1 MTSFFSRIANE
12 ATAALSDAYG
22 HVMHGDDAGSSA
34 RLVWVV
40 HPSRVAVHDGGGG
53 LLGGSAVDQLAVAKG
68 AAMMNNE
75 GNVSPGRDGNNFSYT
90 QKFGLTFL
98 EINDRAYVRTVSP
111 TSPAFHAGIQ
121 PQDCVQFACVVGG
134 PQFSSYLDSIS
145 LRQSVIE
152 ENEAKEQLNSPGNS
166 TGSNHRERRRKNG
179 RVEREELEKERRRLD
194 EKASQFAVECEKR
207 GMRTSYEELRNLF
220 VGCTLPPK
228 DVGQDGAGMEGN
240 NLNDPTLRESLT
252 STPQRKTAAP
262 TSRRIPHVHDDLTI
276 GDANSLLMADSI
288 GGMFESGRSSKYNLS
303 SRCVPALPDNK
314 TAKVVTQNV
323 TNAARNAAGCFM
335 TEDRDNLDEDGD
347 DGDFFGDQRHRS
359 KRSNGP
365 LLLDTP
371 SSPIKSKGIASPRR
385 QRGGRGADGIVF
397 AGELEQ
403 QLYPVVMVFR
413 RTVQRRQLISSRKG
427 LWGSPGL
434 SLRGSLFG
442 IPSFRMDDEC
452 DRAAALVRQLAPSSN
467 SKRRMGGN
475 DSSGIFYDDG
485 ENSTVY
491 DSSVATSPDRGVG
504 SSGTANEDNIEAS
517 TIRGMIQNAVGLGF
531 VRTSK
536 VVVGVSLQAGSG
548 IIIARLPDGTW
559 SAPSAIGVYGLGVGM
574 QFGLEVADY
583 MFILQTKEGV
593 EHFQRGGNFAVGG
606 NIGISVANCGREA
619 YGAASLGVCAGSR
632 NLEDQIQQGDSYDEG
647 DNGSSTIYDDTTN
660 ASSTV
665 ISQKQQKKNKKDLGD
680 IAPMVAYAKSQ
691 GLYFGVSVDGLK
703 FFTRNDINARAYKFS
718 MLSEMAAKDI
728 LSGLV
733 APPPEAEDLYA
744 ALHSVEYVH
753 DVTEL
758 PRPPSLL
765 RKDAMNN
772 WRFDRSIIAR
782 KGEIFDNNERNAGYP
797 LYSFLT
803 TLNSEEAEEFAV
815 FETKFKKFM
824 YGGVAVQRLLP
835 NAPPTRSGLT
845 RRERRTLWLMLPE
858 VGSLRLGFVS
868 RKKDGSGDTATMDDM
883 TTSSSIA
890 PSRTDDEDQTI
901 GDDTG
906 NVKLSSK
913 QSMSLT
919 DITLLSQD
927 PNVTVRLSPDDA
939 TEHLRIV
946 AIEDVT
952 GKSLLF
958 IASSNHEAEL
968 LVCGLKLL
976 LECESARLGVRGGVP
991 LNKLGGKLNK
1001 DAVSP
1006 SSARGSL
1013 HSPRAMRPRPDQ
1025 KMHRNLAL
1033 HKADLDD
1040 RSKYSS
1046 IGEPGSSSDSE
1057 NNNEKDVLFAQ
1068 QDEIAKLSDHHLVPE
1083 GRGSWSQVPSRSH
1096 MRQAA
1101 SSSTSPRRHPKV
1113 PIYELGKE
1121 ICNDV
1126 ATNISL
1132 PMPLAICRVLFLD
1145 STSPVI
1151 KAWEGWRGDQDYRRT
1166 DWVFVAGS
1174 PREFDKNMSEQEL
1187 ISSGPMTGGQRTVSY
1202 GRLRNQELVR
1212 LSETIVVERDDNQ
1225 TLVFSITDRMPRRG
1239 FSAKARIIIRSFS
1252 PQSCEARVV
1261 IELRPAGKNLSDQQA
1276 VHKAFILVLDEM
1288 TMRYGVEGK
1297 GLLAVFLDLYSTVP
1311 TSSPSMNNL
1320 ASPISP
1326 KRAQTRLS
1334 PFNEVVSPSKTSGT
1348 RNSSITSFRDVL
1360 PHDPDTSNANTM
1372 KQFSRDKSQSSPS
1385 QTPTETKNPRAEAKN
1400 ARAEAKNARAETK
1413 NDRPNTPSM
1422 QKFESKRSSPS
1433 PKPSVATFQK
1443 TILPQVDE
1451 FADFSNFNTVPKNPN
1466 PVTVEVKPLPKI
1478 RLDLCP
1484 VPREE
1489 DEEEDSSLSA
1499 SEVKMKKKS
1508 KHSKHKHRRRT
1519 PHS

>member
-1 MTSFFSRIANE
+1 MTSFLSRIANE

-40 HPSRVAVHDGGGG
+40 HPTRVAVQDAGGE
-53 LLGGSAVDQLAVAKG
+53 LGGTAADRLAAAKVSAV
-68 AAMMNNE
+68 MNNE
-75 GNVSPGRDGNNFSYT
+75 GSVSPGRGGNNFRYT
-90 QKFGLTFL
+90 QKFDLGLTFL

-111 TSPAFHAGIQ
+111 NSPAFHAGIQ

-152 ENEAKEQLNSPGNS
+152 ENEAKDQLNSPGNS
-166 TGSNHRERRRKNG
+166 TGSNHRERRRTNG
-179 RVEREELEKERRRLD
+179 RVEREELEKERIRLD
-194 EKASQFAVECEKR
+194 EKASQFAFECEKR

-228 DVGQDGAGMEGN
+228 DVGQGGVNMEGN
-240 NLNDPTLRESLT
+240 KLNDAKLRESLN
-252 STPQRKTAAP
+252 STPQRKASASAFAASTA
-262 TSRRIPHVHDDLTI
+262 SRAIPRIYDDLTLE
-276 GDANSLLMADSI
+276 DTNSLLMADSI
-288 GGMFESGRSSKYNLS
+288 GGMFETGKSHKYNLS
-303 SRCVPALPDNK
+303 SRCVPTLPDNK

-335 TEDRDNLDEDGD
+335 TEDRDNLDEDGE
-347 DGDFFGDQRHRS
+347 GGEFFGDHRHRS
-359 KRSNGP
+359 RRSNGP
-365 LLLDTP
+365 ILLDTP
-371 SSPIKSKGIASPRR
+371 SSPIKSKGIPSPRR
-385 QRGGRGADGIVF
+385 QRVEGGGDGIVY

-413 RTVQRRQLISSRKG
+413 RTVQRKQLISSRKG

-452 DRAAALVRQLAPSSN
+452 DRAAALVRQLAPSNSN
-467 SKRRMGGN
+467 KRRRGGI

-485 ENSTVY
+485 ENSTVN
-491 DSSVATSPDRGVG
+491 DSSVATSPDRGAG
-504 SSGTANEDNIEAS
+504 FSGAANDDNIEAS

-619 YGAASLGVCAGSR
+619 YGAASLGACAGSR

-647 DNGSSTIYDDTTN
+647 DNGSSSVYDDTTN
-660 ASSTV
+660 ASSTI
-665 ISQKQQKKNKKDLGD
+665 ISQKQQKKNKKDFGD
-680 IAPMVAYAKSQ
+680 VAPMVAYAKSQ

-765 RKDAMNN
+765 RKDAMND
-772 WRFDRSIIAR
+772 WRFDRSIVAR
-782 KGEIFDNNERNAGYP
+782 KGEIFENNERNAGYP

-803 TLNSEEAEEFAV
+803 TLNAEEADEFAI
-815 FETKFKKFM
+815 FETKFKKFL

-835 NAPPTRSGLT
+835 NSPPTRSGLT

-868 RKKDGSGDTATMDDM
+868 RLKDGSGDTATMDDM

-890 PSRTDDEDQTI
+890 PSRTDDDDRTI
-901 GDDTG
+901 GADTA

-939 TEHLRIV
+939 TEHLRIIS
-946 AIEDVT
+946 IEDVT

-1006 SSARGSL
+1006 SSARGSVT
-1013 HSPRAMRPRPDQ
+1013 SPSSSRARPDQ
-1025 KMHRNLAL
+1025 KKKKRLTPQS
-1033 HKADLDD
+1033 KADLDD

-1057 NNNEKDVLFAQ
+1057 NNNEKDARFAQ
-1068 QDEIAKLSDHHLVPE
+1068 QAEIAKLSEHHLVPE
-1083 GRGSWSQVPSRSH
+1083 GRSSWSQVPSRSH

-1101 SSSTSPRRHPKV
+1101 NGSASPRRQPKI
-1113 PIYELGKE
+1113 PTYELGKE

-1166 DWVFVAGS
+1166 DWMFTPDS

-1187 ISSGPMTGGQRTVSY
+1187 ISRGSMAGGQRTVSY
-1202 GRLRNQELVR
+1202 GRMRNQELVR
-1212 LSETIVVERDDNQ
+1212 LSETIVVEQDDNQ
-1225 TLVFSITDRMPRRG
+1225 TLVFSIIDRMPRRG
-1239 FSAKARIIIRSFS
+1239 FSAKVRISIRSFS

-1261 IELRPAGKNLSDQQA
+1261 TELRPAGKNLSDQQA

-1288 TMRYGVEGK
+1288 KMRYGVEGK
-1297 GLLAVFLDLYSTVP
+1297 GLLAVFLDLYSTA
-1311 TSSPSMNNL
+1311 TSPSSTLNNS
-1320 ASPISP
+1320 ASP
-1326 KRAQTRLS
+1326 KRAQSRPS
-1334 PFNEVVSPSKTSGT
+1334 PPNEVVSPSKTSGT
-1348 RNSSITSFRDVL
+1348 RNSSMTSFKDVL
-1360 PHDPDTSNANTM
+1360 PHDAETTNANTM
-1372 KQFSRDKSQSSPS
+1372 KQFSRDKSQPSPS
-1385 QTPTETKNPRAEAKN
+1385 RTRAEK
-1400 ARAEAKNARAETK
+1400 KQ
-1413 NDRPNTPSM
+1413 DRPSTPSM
-1422 QKFESKRSSPS
+1422 QKFDSKRSSPS
-1433 PKPSVATFQK
+1433 PKPSIPIFQK
-1443 TILPQVDE
+1443 TVLPQVDE
-1451 FADFSNFNTVPKNPN
+1451 FADFSNFESTPKNPN

-1499 SEVKMKKKS
+1499 SDAKMKKKS

-1519 PHS
+1519 PHG